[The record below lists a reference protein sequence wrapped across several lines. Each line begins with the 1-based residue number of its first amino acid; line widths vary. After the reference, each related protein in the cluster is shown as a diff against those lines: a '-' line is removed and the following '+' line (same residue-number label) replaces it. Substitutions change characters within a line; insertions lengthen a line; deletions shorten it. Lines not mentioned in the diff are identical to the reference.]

1 MTRLLLTRG
10 SVLTVEEERPVAKD
24 DNNEQCNEPSWLGP
38 YGETVVVIRLYVLK
52 HAFVASSQARPP

>member
-38 YGETVVVIRLYVLK
+38 YGETVVVIRLY
-52 HAFVASSQARPP
+52 ARQPVRKMTDLRSKR